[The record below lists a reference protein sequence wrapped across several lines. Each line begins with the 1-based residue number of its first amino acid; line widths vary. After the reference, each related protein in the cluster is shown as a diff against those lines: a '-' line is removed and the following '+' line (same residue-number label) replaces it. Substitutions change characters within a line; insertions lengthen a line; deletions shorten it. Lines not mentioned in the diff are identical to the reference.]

1 MRPKFS
7 RWVSLLGKFRSDARG
22 VTAIEFAMLS
32 PAFFLLLFGIIETS
46 IIFIGDMTLE
56 KSTMTMARHVRVG
69 TVSKENMTSE
79 EFRRQ
84 LCQGIVIPMK
94 CSELGIDLRS
104 YSTFAEIQTI
114 SGHEPVQAGTT
125 RFEEIRPGDVVWFP
139 PGEKHWHGASPTVAM
154 THIAIQEQ
162 LDGKMVDWLEKVTDA
177 EYGA

>member
-125 RFEEIRPGDVVWFP
+125 RFEEIRPG
-139 PGEKHWHGASPTVAM
+139 
-154 THIAIQEQ
+154 AIMA
-162 LDGKMVDWLEKVTDA
+162 LRVSYDWPIFVEIVRKYLATNGDEDA
-177 EYGA
+177 HTLRANNVFRVEPFE